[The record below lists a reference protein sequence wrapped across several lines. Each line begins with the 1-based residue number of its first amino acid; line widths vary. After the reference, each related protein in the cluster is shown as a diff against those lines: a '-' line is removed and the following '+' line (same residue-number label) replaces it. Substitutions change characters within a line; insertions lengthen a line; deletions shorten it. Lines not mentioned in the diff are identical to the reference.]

1 MPLPFSPYAPR
12 SRVPAARVREACE
25 QARVHRYPEAWQ
37 SAHQLSRLETA
48 LQQIEA
54 RVLDLGTPSPTL
66 SRR

>member
-1 MPLPFSPYAPR
+1 
-12 SRVPAARVREACE
+12 VREACE

-54 RVLDLGTPSPTL
+54 RVLDLGTPILVLSSGLTQLSPANE
-66 SRR
+66 SK